1 MIIFLNELKQ
11 IKRTKLHMTC
21 YFIAENFK
29 RLQKYNIMYMENQP
43 DKEALIKLVK
53 QAIEMLCEKN
63 ISSVV
68 ILSSYKVNSILKDNF
83 AIDIKVDR
91 IGRVLSNVAKRNQL
105 KRLNTNIPKYKLQ
118 ISKVSS
124 LEYF

>member
-1 MIIFLNELKQ
+1 
-11 IKRTKLHMTC
+11 
-21 YFIAENFK
+21 
-29 RLQKYNIMYMENQP
+29 MYMENQP
-43 DKEALIKLVK
+43 DKETLIKLVK

-105 KRLNTNIPKYKLQ
+105 KRLSTNIPKYQLQ

-124 LEYF
+124 LKYF